1 MSGVGFSSGSCP
13 GLSTTGLVELAG
25 RLGVDVVDLRAGK
38 GHGWEAQGV
47 EPLRAAG
54 VRVAFVGVSLVL
66 GRPGQ
71 QPARRLSELDARGA
85 GGLPVKVFADAAL
98 DTDPAAR
105 ELARR
110 QVRELGSVPV
120 LVETHHGYASVA
132 ALARLCDETGC
143 RVLLDT
149 LGLTRVHGGLTGAEV
164 LRRYVVAAQVKGYP
178 PADPAGGRHLPL
190 RAMPA
195 EHIAQVRDLLPPNVP
210 VLVESRAGGLADD
223 LAVLRGWLAP
233 RHPEEALDA

>member
-1 MSGVGFSSGSCP
+1 MRDVGFSSGSCP
-13 GLSTTGLVELAG
+13 GLSATELVELAG
-25 RLGVDVVDLRAGK
+25 RLGADVVDLRAGK
-38 GHGWEAQGV
+38 AHGWEAQGV

-66 GRPGQ
+66 GRPSQ
-71 QPARRLSELDARGA
+71 QPTLRLSELDALGA

-110 QVRELGSVPV
+110 QVRELGGVPV
-120 LVETHHGYASVA
+120 LVETHHGYAGVA
-132 ALARLCDETGC
+132 ALAGLCDETGC
-143 RVLLDT
+143 QVLLDT
-149 LGLTRVHGGLTGAEV
+149 LGLARLHGGLTGAAV

-178 PADPAGGRHLPL
+178 AGAAAGGRHLPL
-190 RAMPA
+190 RTMPA
-195 EHIAQVRDLLPPNVP
+195 EHVAQVRELLPPGVP
-210 VLVESRAGGLADD
+210 VLVESRAGVLADD

-233 RHPEEALDA
+233 RHTEETVDA